1 VRRPSLL
8 PFLLCGRRHRALL
21 GRALTVTGLALAC
34 QRECPQLGDLVFVG
48 NPLVEGTNDDHEWRC
63 MAAGRLHSL
72 KKLDGEVPKSPSL
85 AYGTA
90 SLPQPRP
97 RPPSESK
104 RHTSRC

>member
-1 VRRPSLL
+1 M
-8 PFLLCGRRHRALL
+8 
-21 GRALTVTGLALAC
+21 AC

-72 KKLDGEVPKSPSL
+72 KKLDGEVIKSPSL